1 MLIECEMST
10 ADVDYII
17 IPTQTDLLDNCH
29 QMIHH
34 FPKKTCSHIVQRKRM
49 YLSILQ
55 HFKWFHCFLIKFNF
69 HNLTVTYNN
78 DY

>member
-49 YLSILQ
+49 YFSVIQQINFQMVSL
-55 HFKWFHCFLIKFNF
+55 FLIEVCIYSFG
-69 HNLTVTYNN
+69 H
-78 DY
+78 

>member
-29 QMIHH
+29 QLIHH
-34 FPKKTCSHIVQRKRM
+34 FFKENVFTNCSKKTNVSLSFSISNGSIV
-49 YLSILQ
+49 
-55 HFKWFHCFLIKFNF
+55 CN
-69 HNLTVTYNN
+69 
-78 DY
+78 